1 MLTIRINFID
11 IGCIRQVAR
20 VPSPPLDGVRSP
32 YRHKVHLL
40 RDAAD
45 HLDRKADAEALT
57 ELYWLYGRAYVAEA
71 IKDISALIEPW
82 AKKAPRLVGW
92 VDSSIYDSPSF

>member
-45 HLDRKADAEALT
+45 HLDRKADAEA
-57 ELYWLYGRAYVAEA
+57 